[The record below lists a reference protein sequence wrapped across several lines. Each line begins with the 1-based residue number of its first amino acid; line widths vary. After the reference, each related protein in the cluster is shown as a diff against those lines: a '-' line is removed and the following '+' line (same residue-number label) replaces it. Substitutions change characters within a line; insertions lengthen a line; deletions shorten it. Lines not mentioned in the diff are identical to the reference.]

1 LKSIRLT
8 TFIGLLIPA
17 IAVAEINRIASNAT
31 PLTFITI
38 ISFGNIASHSYPTFR
53 TIILISTFRDKD
65 VSVSVDRYRA
75 RPFMVRIAQAIF
87 PAIGFPFPYQHHAA
101 IMPRPCFTI
110 SRCFSNKP

>member
-1 LKSIRLT
+1 MVITLAFSIT
-8 TFIGLLIPA
+8 NHQLLIIPSK
-17 IAVAEINRIASNAT
+17 INQAYHLYRAFNPRHRSGRNKQNRQQRY

-75 RPFMVRIAQAIF
+75 RRSWCA
-87 PAIGFPFPYQHHAA
+87 
-101 IMPRPCFTI
+101 
-110 SRCFSNKP
+110 SRRQFFQP